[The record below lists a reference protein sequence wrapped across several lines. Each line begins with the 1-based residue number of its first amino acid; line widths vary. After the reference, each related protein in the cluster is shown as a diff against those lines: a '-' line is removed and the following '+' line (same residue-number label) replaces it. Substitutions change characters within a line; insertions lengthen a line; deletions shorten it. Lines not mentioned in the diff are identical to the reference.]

1 MTIVDELKEIASMVG
16 VTATGSTI
24 YDVIRSFKTQLVAKQ
39 KKEAVAAK
47 AAEPAPEKKPAK
59 AEPKTDEAGFSF
71 ELPEEKK
78 PRKRSSKASKE

>member
-39 KKEAVAAK
+39 KKEA
-47 AAEPAPEKKPAK
+47 AEPASEKKPAK